1 MFGDGYVGTGQEGA
15 RAFALEKQR
24 DALFKAS
31 QQEKDRLR
39 DESAAY
45 RLKGKDDKFAS
56 SSNAAEVR
64 LAQETVGLM
73 SKEEFMRRKM
83 QCEAGD
89 AVADPAAPAPAHVP
103 AEEKEKKKKKKSK
116 ERASA
121 LSFAMDEDEADE
133 GPPISLGGP
142 SKKSKQNPSV
152 GAVHLAARDA
162 LSKEEAREPQ
172 SRAAAAAVATPL
184 PAGYMCV
191 REVEGGAVE
200 LSLEVRTGTYEMR
213 LTSRARPMR
222 SKLTPRASVPTRA

>member
-1 MFGDGYVGTGQEGA
+1 MFGDGYVGTGQDGA

-24 DALFKAS
+24 DALLKAS

-39 DESAAY
+39 DETAAY

-89 AVADPAAPAPAHVP
+89 AVADPAAPAPAP

-162 LSKEEAREPQ
+162 PTREEAREPQ
-172 SRAAAAAVATPL
+172 SRAAAAAVTTPL

-200 LSLEVRTGTYEMR
+200 LSLEVRT
-213 LTSRARPMR
+213 SRARPMR

>member
-1 MFGDGYVGTGQEGA
+1 MFGDGYVGTGQDGA

-24 DALFKAS
+24 DALLKAS

-39 DESAAY
+39 DETAAY

-89 AVADPAAPAPAHVP
+89 AVADPAAPAPAP

-162 LSKEEAREPQ
+162 PTREEAREPQ
-172 SRAAAAAVATPL
+172 SRAAAAAVTTPL

-200 LSLEVRTGTYEMR
+200 ISLEVC
-213 LTSRARPMR
+213 TSRARPMR
-222 SKLTPRASVPTRA
+222 SKLTP